1 MSSVNGSEGVTSSL
15 AVVEAMLKRLRR
27 CLDLDS
33 NVGQD
38 SSAMPPPPSSS
49 AAASQPKRRRLVGV
63 DESNKKSAV
72 ALILDAMF
80 NGIRMERVVIEIHDC
95 RRCDYCPGISGARNT
110 TLE

>member
-49 AAASQPKRRRLVGV
+49 SAAASQPKRRRLVGV

-80 NGIRMERVVIEIHDC
+80 NGIRMERVVWQVKMSILTV
-95 RRCDYCPGISGARNT
+95 R
-110 TLE
+110 